1 MLRHAGCHPP
11 LNGFSPVFSK
21 RTEPESLLSSAFFPH
36 LFWQILVTGSF
47 YGHEIYCHKRY
58 VVKSVEQKKKGKMF
72 DNNIFKTSSS
82 DKSEISVKSQ
92 MTAEMAFVLNDV
104 RSPQQRHF
112 P

>member
-47 YGHEIYCHKRY
+47 YGHEIYRHKRY
-58 VVKSVEQKKKGKMF
+58 VVKSVEQKKKKGKCL
-72 DNNIFKTSSS
+72 IITY
-82 DKSEISVKSQ
+82 
-92 MTAEMAFVLNDV
+92 L
-104 RSPQQRHF
+104 RPQARINLKFQSNLR
-112 P
+112 